1 MRRSMKLSA
10 IAIACGA
17 VFSLSQICS
26 ATSHVAGAYSIS
38 NTTAPFCGTAEYW
51 NGSTMVTPTAV
62 GAQSC
67 AFASATLSNDIYVA
81 GFDTVS
87 SLTVGKVWKNGS
99 SYLTLGPNTS
109 GYNVRA
115 ESIAAA
121 SAVITDDNG
130 DDVTHVYTHVAG
142 YQKPSGY
149 NAMYWYDD
157 NGTTTSVLLSSNA
170 STAYAVYAS
179 GTTAYVAGYE
189 TVSSVALPTVWIC
202 TAGSCSTGY
211 HASVTSAFTPTN
223 GIALANGKLYFSG
236 YTTASSS
243 SIVANVI
250 VFDTS
255 AQTFTVVN
263 LTAGSTA
270 TKSYALGLALNSAQS
285 TAYVVGYDNG
295 GSSSL
300 ARATYWTLPTST
312 LTSSSVTALTTYY
325 GGYSYAEG
333 IALDSNDNIFI
344 AGYECTTSGADG
356 GKNSSYY
363 YAAEE
368 WTSLSSAPTVLA
380 TPTGTSSALAYGVAV
395 N

>member
-10 IAIACGA
+10 IAIAIACGA
-17 VFSLSQICS
+17 VLSLSQICS

-51 NGSTMVTPTAV
+51 NGSTMVTPTAA

-67 AFASATLSNDIYVA
+67 AFASATLSSDVYVA

-87 SLTVGKVWKNGS
+87 SLTVGKVWKNAS

-109 GYNVRA
+109 GSNVRA
-115 ESIAAA
+115 ESIAVK
-121 SAVITDDNG
+121 SAVDD

-202 TAGSCSTGY
+202 TAGTCSTGY

-236 YTTASSS
+236 YTTVSSS

-250 VFDTS
+250 AFDTS
-255 AQTFTVVN
+255 LPTSPFTVVN

-270 TKSYALGLALNSAQS
+270 TK
-285 TAYVVGYDNG
+285 
-295 GSSSL
+295 
-300 ARATYWTLPTST
+300 
-312 LTSSSVTALTTYY
+312 
-325 GGYSYAEG
+325 
-333 IALDSNDNIFI
+333 
-344 AGYECTTSGADG
+344 
-356 GKNSSYY
+356 
-363 YAAEE
+363 
-368 WTSLSSAPTVLA
+368 
-380 TPTGTSSALAYGVAV
+380 
-395 N
+395 